1 MRPDFETLVKTPI
14 LVQPESGAAK
24 TGDGCAGI
32 DASRQELG
40 QDSYEW
46 FEAAGRHLLNGGRA
60 APAATTATVRS
71 FGHFSVWI
79 NRYYGD
85 RESAGL
91 PVENLQRGQFLRLK
105 IIVYNDLAYQFL
117 PFGPIPTPGMNA
129 DLHEHLHSLAQPM
142 IFMKIRSCL

>member
-1 MRPDFETLVKTPI
+1 MRTDFDTLVGKPF
-14 LVQPESGAAK
+14 LAQPEAGAAK
-24 TGDGCAGI
+24 TGDGVRRNRRIPAR
-32 DASRQELG
+32 ARARFL
-40 QDSYEW
+40 
-46 FEAAGRHLLNGGRA
+46 RVVRGRA
-60 APAATTATVRS
+60 PASSDRAEPAATTATVRS

-142 IFMKIRSCL
+142 IFMKIHSCL